1 MKLYYFSWIRENL
14 GLSNEIIKSNSRTI
28 DELII
33 ELRRKDER
41 YQNVFKDMGV
51 IKIAVDQSLISDLK
65 YKIHDNSEVAFFPPM
80 TGGWF

>member
-65 YKIHDNSEVAFFPPM
+65 YKINDNSEVAFFPPM